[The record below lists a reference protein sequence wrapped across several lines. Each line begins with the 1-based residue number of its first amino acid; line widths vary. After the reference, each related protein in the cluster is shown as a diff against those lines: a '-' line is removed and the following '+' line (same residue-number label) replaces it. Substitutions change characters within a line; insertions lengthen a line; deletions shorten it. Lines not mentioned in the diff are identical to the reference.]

1 MEHWND
7 ALPFAP
13 VAADE
18 CLAAAV
24 AAYDRRYR
32 EFLQEFEPQRGPKHF
47 TEEGQRELLRR
58 SAQRRQEGQEYRFFL
73 RQNDGTV
80 IGLIAL
86 SNVVWG
92 GFHSAFLGYQLD
104 QAHRNRGYMTAAV
117 AWITTYAFEE
127 LGLHRIEGNVMPRNG
142 ASLRVLEK
150 NGYQNEGISPAYM
163 KINGKWEDHVHM
175 VRRNLAMER

>member
-32 EFLQEFEPQRGPKHF
+32 EFLREFEPQRGPKHF

-58 SAQRRQEGQEYRFFL
+58 SAFAGRAFSTACRVCRLFLNCSKKNPLFVMFFSYL
-73 RQNDGTV
+73 WV
-80 IGLIAL
+80 IL
-86 SNVVWG
+86 SFVN
-92 GFHSAFLGYQLD
+92 Q
-104 QAHRNRGYMTAAV
+104 
-117 AWITTYAFEE
+117 
-127 LGLHRIEGNVMPRNG
+127 IEPPNKV
-142 ASLRVLEK
+142 
-150 NGYQNEGISPAYM
+150 I
-163 KINGKWEDHVHM
+163 
-175 VRRNLAMER
+175 